1 MQNQLYLLCF
11 LQSGEVT
18 SANLRIFTVLAA
30 IQRGEKCKITYIY
43 CAFAI
48 RKGKKCKIAYIYCA
62 FCNFERYKV
71 QIRIYLLCF
80 LQFGDPNGCPDV
92 IF

>member
-1 MQNQLYLLCF
+1 MQNSLYLLCF

-18 SANLRIFTVLAA
+18 SAKLRIFTVLVA

-62 FCNFERYKV
+62 FCNLERYKM
-71 QIRIYLLCF
+71 QNRLYLLRF
-80 LQFGDPNGCPDV
+80 FA
-92 IF
+92 IW